1 MNKPMLWLLDEDAT
15 SRGSAPDPRSFRRRR
30 DGCSISAG
38 RRQRLVPRPQPRRW
52 RHTPLSSS
60 ETAPLIGESRTD
72 TSSTASAEPKN
83 LSKTPPANA
92 YASQRGRLPL
102 KNKRRHHGPSFAILD
117 LLEIR
122 VDDFDIFGIEVFRL
136 TAREPALIYL

>member
-1 MNKPMLWLLDEDAT
+1 MDKPMLRLLDEDAA

-52 RHTPLSSS
+52 RRTPLSSS
-60 ETAPLIGESRTD
+60 ETAPLIGKSRSD
-72 TSSTASAEPKN
+72 TSNTASAEPKN

-102 KNKRRHHGPSFAILD
+102 KNKRHQHGPFFTILD
-117 LLEIR
+117 LSEIR
-122 VDDFDIFGIEVFRL
+122 VDDLDIFSIEVFRL
-136 TAREPALIYL
+136 TAREPALIHL